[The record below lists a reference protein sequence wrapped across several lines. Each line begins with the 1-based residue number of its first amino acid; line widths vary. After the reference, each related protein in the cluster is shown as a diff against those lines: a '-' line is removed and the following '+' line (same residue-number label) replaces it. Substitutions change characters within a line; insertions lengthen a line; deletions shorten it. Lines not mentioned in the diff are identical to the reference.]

1 MNMPFYVQTLSGAF
15 LILML
20 CVSSCKKD
28 PDPSNCDTTSV
39 SFSADIQPII
49 EQNCFGGCHNGVTP
63 VGGFLLTT
71 HAGVKAK
78 VDDGRL
84 FGAVDHQAGFVA
96 MPQSGS
102 KLSDCNLD
110 LIKAWIDDGAL
121 DN

>member
-1 MNMPFYVQTLSGAF
+1 MKMSFYVQTLSGAF

-28 PDPSNCDTTSV
+28 PDPSNCDTTAV

-49 EQNCFGGCHNGVTP
+49 EQNCYNGCHSGANPTS
-63 VGGFLLTT
+63 GFLLTSYS
-71 HAGVKAK
+71 AVKLK

-96 MPQSGS
+96 MPQIGS

-110 LIKAWIDDGAL
+110 LIKTWIDDGAP
-121 DN
+121 NN